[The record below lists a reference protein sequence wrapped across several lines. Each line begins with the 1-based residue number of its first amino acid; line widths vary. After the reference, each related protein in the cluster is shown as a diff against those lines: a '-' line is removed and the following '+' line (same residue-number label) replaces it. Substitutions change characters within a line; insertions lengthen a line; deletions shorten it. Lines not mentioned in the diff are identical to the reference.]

1 MVNRKITKSQIEA
14 LAELKRRGGAVIT
27 SQWAN
32 GNGRYTTR
40 RSIPP
45 FCKRI
50 ERWAAWFPN
59 YPQRI
64 KRVFRKHPRCEA
76 VIAIT
81 NMRAVNKILA
91 ERGE

>member
-27 SQWAN
+27 SQWIN

-40 RSIPP
+40 RAIPP
-45 FCKRI
+45 HCDRI
-50 ERWAAWFPN
+50 PRWLWSSR
-59 YPQRI
+59 YPTRI
-64 KRVFRKHPRCEA
+64 KKVFQKHPKCEA